1 MFKNRSVKLTFVKD
15 PAPGTDGVTRTMPPE
30 HIERIA
36 RETVFDLTLLSVAA
50 AGTLM
55 TLKTALNIAEH
66 HLTK

>member
-15 PAPGTDGVTRTMPPE
+15 PAPGTDTPTTLAPE
-30 HIERIA
+30 QIERIA
-36 RETVFDLTLLSVAA
+36 RESVFDLAVLSVAA
-50 AGTLM
+50 AGSLM